1 MGKWHTVCFPPMHEL
16 NINCKQESVEGPEIC
31 ARKASSQIDLVYNIY
46 SGILWNWSMA
56 LHI

>member
-16 NINCKQESVEGPEIC
+16 GKICKRESVEDPEIC
-31 ARKASSQIDLVYNIY
+31 TRKAPSQIDQVYNIY
-46 SGILWNWSMA
+46 CGILWNWSMA